1 MNRSNKLRT
10 FSLLLLFGAAATG
23 SAQDSPALPGSK
35 KMDERIVPVPAGASK
50 ELRAF
55 IAKKEIPPP
64 IPVPKKQ
71 DEWLKFQEASDSEFA
86 KEALRL
92 AKVFESSW
100 ESVEIGG
107 VPCFVVKP
115 KEIGQRFKGQLLVHI
130 HGGAFVLG
138 GGEASVAE
146 AMWVADACKAK
157 VVSIDYRRPPLHPF
171 PASIEDTVAVWKEVI
186 KDQAPESTALFGS
199 SAGGN
204 LTLATTLK
212 LKQLGLPLPGAL
224 FVGTPATDLEKTGDT
239 WYTVQGLDH
248 LGQYDGFIRG
258 CFEAYVPS
266 KDFSNP
272 LVSPIRGDL
281 KGLPPTILISGTR
294 DLLLSDTVLM
304 HRALRKAGVTAEL
317 HVYEGQSHGDF
328 GSSYPAPESLD
339 AQKEINLFFT
349 EHLEPQARK

>member
-1 MNRSNKLRT
+1 MNLRT
-10 FSLLLLFGAAATG
+10 YSMLLIFGAIATG
-23 SAQDSPALPGSK
+23 SAQDTSALAGAKVMS
-35 KMDERIVPVPAGASK
+35 ERIVPVPAGVSE
-50 ELRAF
+50 ELRNS
-55 IAKKEIPPP
+55 IEKKEIPPP
-64 IPVPKKQ
+64 IPAPRTQ
-71 DEWLKFQEASDSEFA
+71 DEWLKFQEASDTESA
-86 KEALRL
+86 KKSHRL
-92 AKVFESSW
+92 AKEFDASW

-107 VPCFVVKP
+107 VPCFVVTP
-115 KEIGQRFKGQLLVHI
+115 REISPRFEGQRLVHI

-171 PASIEDTVAVWKEVI
+171 PAAIEDTVAVWKEVT
-186 KDQAPESTALFGS
+186 KDQDPESTALFGS

-212 LKQLGLPLPGAL
+212 LEQLGLPLPGAL

-239 WYTVQGLDH
+239 WYTLQGLDH

-258 CFEAYVPS
+258 CFEVYVPS
-266 KDFSNP
+266 KDFSDP
-272 LVSPIRGDL
+272 LVSPIHGVL
-281 KGLPPTILISGTR
+281 KGFPPTILISGTR

-328 GSSYPAPESLD
+328 GNSYPAPESLD
-339 AQKEINLFFT
+339 AQKEIRLFFT
-349 EHLEPQARK
+349 KHLKPKASR